1 MNSKRSKE
9 SAEWLFQFP
18 SWTAIICNLIT
29 SQFLFLQSVLLVPL
43 THKGGIID
51 ADSAGHSVTSG
62 YLSAKPEEPNRKCL
76 THIKKH
82 KSDVRIFTGVKPTV
96 C

>member
-1 MNSKRSKE
+1 MGWVNSKRSKE
-9 SAEWLFQFP
+9 SVFCRVALSVSQLD
-18 SWTAIICNLIT
+18 CNYLQPIT

-43 THKGGIID
+43 THKSGIID

-82 KSDVRIFTGVKPTV
+82 RAM
-96 C
+96 